1 MYVQM
6 AGMAGTL
13 ATSYKA
19 SSGSFVGEL
28 AKKHII
34 QNVWGRVVLF
44 LFHSQVEDTL
54 GKVVMR
60 IKLCG
65 RQRPHSQPN
74 ANTVI

>member
-28 AKKHII
+28 AKKHYPE
-34 QNVWGRVVLF
+34 R
-44 LFHSQVEDTL
+44 L
-54 GKVVMR
+54 GES
-60 IKLCG
+60 G
-65 RQRPHSQPN
+65 
-74 ANTVI
+74 VIFIPFPS